1 MINKEGKLNNINKL
15 KTFNRFCCICD
26 KTNNGIEKA
35 IPCYTCKSLIHRK
48 CSKLGINYIE
58 YKLNC
63 ETYMCQIC
71 NDNTFPFNKLI
82 TIDDETFN
90 SNFFN
95 NSMKHEQNIIDSENF
110 KDQIL
115 NLKKLTFNKNSYH
128 ANFDPDEEIK
138 DNSNFSYYTTKE
150 FHKLRDRIKED
161 KKFSLIHS
169 NIQSLNCNF
178 DKLEYLIKEVD
189 HQFDVIAVTET
200 WNDENNKH
208 QFQPGILDNYYPYE
222 GITGSS
228 SKGGCGFYI
237 NKSITYIPRDDLDI
251 RYKDNKNEF
260 EGKWIEIVNEKMN
273 KNIIIG
279 VNYRHPRNSDLEYI
293 KYLNN
298 TFKKI
303 KKENKK
309 IILTGDFNYNL
320 MKHETKKDVSEFINL
335 MFSNLMQPHI
345 LGPSRMR
352 VGSRPSL
359 IDNIYLNDIEIEC
372 TSGNLYGKISDHMP
386 NFLIM
391 GNVEYSNN
399 KQEKIIIRDMSN
411 FDRFKFIKDIKVD
424 DLMKTINEKNDV
436 NDQYNI
442 LHSELI
448 RIIDKNIPLKILT
461 QKEKKSKMKPWITRG
476 IRKSIN
482 RKNKLYKTYIETK
495 NEDIYKEY
503 RKLRNKLS
511 HIIRAS
517 KMKHY
522 NKYFEDNKFN
532 AKKMWGGINEI
543 INMKSKRKN
552 SNIHLQINN
561 KIITDPKDVG
571 NHFNEYFSS
580 IAQKMF
586 GKQKVQK
593 DASIFLKN
601 RIQNSFFITPT
612 TEEEV
617 SDIIK
622 GLSDNKSS
630 DIYGYSVKL
639 IKIALPKI
647 ANILSYI
654 FNNSFSQGKFPDK
667 LKCASITPIHKEG
680 SKLLLSNY
688 RPISIL
694 PLFSKILEKI
704 MQVRLVSYL
713 NKYNIIYE
721 HQYGF
726 QENKSTS
733 LAIMDMYSNLIK
745 AIDGKQYSCGVFLD
759 FSKAFDTVNHDLLI
773 EKIEHYGIRGIASE
787 WFKSYL
793 SNRYQKVK
801 IGNTMSQE
809 CKIVC
814 GVPQGSV
821 LGPILFLLYINDIQH
836 SSDILKFHLF
846 ADDTS
851 TIYSHEDLKYIE
863 KIYNKELAKVSEWLR
878 INKLTLNVLKSKVV
892 VFHPKHKKNKANY

>member
-1 MINKEGKLNNINKL
+1 
-15 KTFNRFCCICD
+15 
-26 KTNNGIEKA
+26 
-35 IPCYTCKSLIHRK
+35 
-48 CSKLGINYIE
+48 
-58 YKLNC
+58 
-63 ETYMCQIC
+63 
-71 NDNTFPFNKLI
+71 
-82 TIDDETFN
+82 
-90 SNFFN
+90 
-95 NSMKHEQNIIDSENF
+95 MKHEQNIIDSENF
-110 KDQIL
+110 EDQIL

-517 KMKHY
+517 KKKHY

-580 IAQKMF
+580 IAQKML

-667 LKCASITPIHKEG
+667 LKYASITPIHKEG

-759 FSKAFDTVNHDLLI
+759 FEKAFDAVNHDLLI
-773 EKIEHYGIRGIASE
+773 EKIEHYGIRGIANE

-801 IGNTMSQE
+801 IGNTMSQ
-809 CKIVC
+809 K
-814 GVPQGSV
+814 
-821 LGPILFLLYINDIQH
+821 
-836 SSDILKFHLF
+836 
-846 ADDTS
+846 
-851 TIYSHEDLKYIE
+851 
-863 KIYNKELAKVSEWLR
+863 
-878 INKLTLNVLKSKVV
+878 
-892 VFHPKHKKNKANY
+892 